1 MIRKAHVIT
10 PAPEANASRSRFSL
24 HVAWTVIA
32 RVVMIANSLLAGV
45 IVAHWLGA
53 EGVGKL
59 AVINVSV
66 MTLVQL
72 GSLGLPSAN
81 TYFISKEPGHFRIAT
96 LNSLVFALLC
106 GTLLAV
112 GLASVAQL
120 RPAWFG
126 FVSPDL
132 FRVAAISIP
141 FQLLNLI
148 GLNIFLA
155 IGRIREF
162 NLLDLA
168 GQSFVLINALVV
180 LVILHSGLGTL
191 VLLNSAASVVVG
203 LIVIALLVHLGKKPL
218 ENAAGWRT
226 DIALFRQMMQYGIKS
241 HISILAG
248 TLIFRADL
256 LVVNL
261 FRGAGEAGVYT
272 IATQVGM
279 MLMVLPSV
287 IGTLLFPRVTAE
299 QDVTGE
305 TTCIVA
311 RYTSFVMLLFT
322 LAAIPLSLI
331 LPFIYGNAFADS
343 STQLL
348 ILLPGV
354 FLVGIQAVVV
364 QHFNALGL
372 PKAVPIFWL
381 VTLAVNIAL
390 VFALVPRFGARGAAL
405 GSTISYMLIAVLM
418 ISKFLATTGRS
429 LSDVFVLRGAE
440 LKSLLNSASTK
451 IQSAGVTK

>member
-1 MIRKAHVIT
+1 MSPTKS
-10 PAPEANASRSRFSL
+10 EANAPAHGARFSL

-32 RVVMIANSLLAGV
+32 RIVMIANSLLAGV

-81 TYFISKEPGHFRIAT
+81 TYFISKEPGHFRKAA
-96 LNSLVFALLC
+96 LNSLLFALLC

-112 GLASVAQL
+112 GLAVVAQL

-126 FVSPDL
+126 FVSPEL

-180 LVILHSGLGTL
+180 LVILRSNLGRL
-191 VLLNSAASVVVG
+191 VFLNTAASVLVGVV
-203 LIVIALLVHLGKKPL
+203 VIALLVHLGNKSL
-218 ENAAGWRT
+218 ANAGSWRT
-226 DIALFRQMMQYGIKS
+226 DVLLFRQMMEYGIKS

-272 IATQVGM
+272 IATQVAM
-279 MLMVLPSV
+279 MLMVLPGV

-299 QDVTGE
+299 QDATGE
-305 TTCIVA
+305 TTCMVA
-311 RYTSFVMLLFT
+311 RYASFVMLLCT
-322 LAAIPLSLI
+322 LVAIPLSLL
-331 LPFIYGNAFADS
+331 LPFVYGTAFADS

-354 FLVGIQAVVV
+354 YLVGIQSVVV

-372 PKAVPIFWL
+372 PKSVPIFWL
-381 VTLAVNIAL
+381 VTLAVNVAL
-390 VFALVPRFGARGAAL
+390 VFVLVPRFGARGAAL
-405 GSTISYMLIAVLM
+405 GSTISYTLIAVLM
-418 ISKFLATTGRS
+418 ISKFVATTGRS
-429 LSDVFVLRGAE
+429 LFDVFVLRGTE
-440 LKSLLNSASTK
+440 LKSLLNSANTK
-451 IQSAGVTK
+451 IQSAGVAK

>member
-112 GLASVAQL
+112 GLAIVAQL
-120 RPAWFG
+120 RPSWFG

-180 LVILHSGLGTL
+180 LIIMHSGLGTL

-248 TLIFRADL
+248 TLVGGKSFPGSRGSRCLYYCHAGWDDADGFAERYRNASFSEGYSGAGCHRRDNVHCCQVH
-256 LVVNL
+256 VVCDAAIHTRRHTVEFDTAIYLWKCLCGFVDSITDSSSGCFPCWNSSRCRTAL
-261 FRGAGEAGVYT
+261 QRLGFAEGCSNFLAGHTRSEYRVGICAGTTFRGSRRRTWIDY
-272 IATQVGM
+272 
-279 MLMVLPSV
+279 
-287 IGTLLFPRVTAE
+287 
-299 QDVTGE
+299 
-305 TTCIVA
+305 
-311 RYTSFVMLLFT
+311 
-322 LAAIPLSLI
+322 
-331 LPFIYGNAFADS
+331 
-343 STQLL
+343 
-348 ILLPGV
+348 
-354 FLVGIQAVVV
+354 
-364 QHFNALGL
+364 
-372 PKAVPIFWL
+372 
-381 VTLAVNIAL
+381 
-390 VFALVPRFGARGAAL
+390 
-405 GSTISYMLIAVLM
+405 
-418 ISKFLATTGRS
+418 
-429 LSDVFVLRGAE
+429 
-440 LKSLLNSASTK
+440 
-451 IQSAGVTK
+451 